1 MYFTNKT
8 ILLLLIIVL
17 LIVIIN
23 IIIKTIKTIKT
34 REVKENYQNGLIDS
48 PYPILNKV
56 INDFNKIYDKK
67 INPAIGLRNF
77 IKNYY

>member
-23 IIIKTIKTIKT
+23 IIIKTIKT